1 VPVWDVG
8 GGVVAVVAVGR
19 AVLLA
24 VDLGVVVGVVDA
36 DVPGAAGTDV
46 DAWVD
51 VGGALGAVV
60 DCSGVAS

>member
-19 AVLLA
+19 APLLA

-36 DVPGAAGTDV
+36 DVPGAAGTD
-46 DAWVD
+46 AWVD